1 MGASFLRV
9 IRVIRV
15 IRVVAALALVRASA
29 AQASDP
35 VAYELADPSKLAYGC
50 MGPCAC
56 PVIFTGAVKGGMTLT
71 LDGVS
76 PLYTHYA
83 VTDIAWSYVVPGTSR
98 VAHVTGR
105 GGYQVG
111 GEFAAMQRMELDLVT
126 DGTLQQHFDSGLVPG
141 GGGFPAIDIEIHV
154 HVNECIDSVF
164 RVVASPA
171 TASAGPRSPRIRI
184 AAAPNPSRAGVEV
197 VVALP
202 EAGAATVEVLDVHGR
217 TLVTLADRR
226 FPEGDT
232 ALHWDGRTRTG
243 GDAGVGVFWLR
254 VRTGSRAVAN
264 RIVRFR

>member
-1 MGASFLRV
+1 MRPLSRALV
-9 IRVIRV
+9 LLL
-15 IRVVAALALVRASA
+15 ALAGTSRAA
-29 AQASDP
+29 APVPYELSDP
-35 VAYELADPSKLAYGC
+35 SRLTWGC

-56 PVIFTGAVKGGMTLT
+56 PVFFTGAVKGGMTLA

-111 GEFAAMQRMELDLVT
+111 GEFAVMQRMVLDLVT
-126 DGTLQQHFDSGLVPG
+126 DGTLEQHFDSGFVPG
-141 GGGFPAIDIEIHV
+141 GGGFPAIDIEVHV

-164 RVVASPA
+164 HVVASPA
-171 TASAGPRSPRIRI
+171 TASAGSRPPGIRI
-184 AAAPNPSRAGVEV
+184 AAAPNPTRAGVEV

-202 EAGAATVEVLDVHGR
+202 EAGRATVEVLDVHGR
-217 TLVTLADRR
+217 ALVTLADGAL
-226 FPEGDT
+226 PEGET
-232 ALHWDGRTRTG
+232 PLQWDGRTRSG
-243 GDAGVGVFWLR
+243 GDAGVGVFWVR
-254 VRTGSRAVAN
+254 VRTGSRAVAS